1 MGDQAAER
9 QAVDPHILPVPLQI
23 PPPLSSSLEEL
34 PGGPPSRAPYSDF
47 RWLQSQQD
55 SGRQDSEVRK
65 SFPYRVP
72 QAGCILP
79 VKVTAL
85 SGSPTSLRPPPPH
98 QGRDW
103 HPQCQPRT
111 LPSFKRLCPH
121 FVNIPFIKL
130 TLVTQLECVRSL
142 VFTGSL
148 SG

>member
-9 QAVDPHILPVPLQI
+9 QAVDPHVLPVPLQI

-85 SGSPTSLRPPPPH
+85 SGSPTSLSAEDAP
-98 QGRDW
+98 G
-103 HPQCQPRT
+103 QPLHTRGGTGTHSASPGPCPLSRGSAPT
-111 LPSFKRLCPH
+111 L
-121 FVNIPFIKL
+121 
-130 TLVTQLECVRSL
+130 
-142 VFTGSL
+142 
-148 SG
+148 